1 MISKRTQGGLA
12 ILAGASIWGLFWIP
26 LRFIDENGVTGLWA
40 VALTMGVGL
49 IPALPAALWLG
60 EIRREHFGAIV
71 PIGLGSGIALT
82 FYSAALLETDVVRA
96 IFLFY
101 ILPIWTTLFGYLFLK
116 EPLTPGRITAVLTG
130 LAGLWLLLGG
140 GSGWPLPENRGDWF
154 ALAAGML
161 WGGTIA
167 LIRKNQGAGAFAN
180 NAATF
185 LFGTVFAL
193 ALAFLLPAQRA
204 VMPDLDALQAVA
216 LVALAFGVLGLWPAG
231 IGMIWGTRY
240 VPATTS
246 ALLTMSEIVV
256 GTISAVLLI
265 GTSLDTPAMFGAVII
280 VAAVLIDLYAH
291 RDEPATTVI
300 PH

>member
-26 LRFIDENGVTGLWA
+26 LRFIDESGVTGLWA
-40 VALTMGVGL
+40 VALTMALGL
-49 IPALPAALWLG
+49 IPALPVAWWLG
-60 EIRREHFGAIV
+60 EIRREHLRAITT
-71 PIGLGSGIALT
+71 IGLGSGIALT
-82 FYSAALLETDVVRA
+82 LYSAALLETDVVRA

-101 ILPIWTTLFGYLFLK
+101 ILPIWTTVFGFLFLN
-116 EPLTPGRITAVLTG
+116 EPLTPGRIAAVLTG

-154 ALAAGML
+154 SLAAGML
-161 WGGTIA
+161 WGATIA
-167 LIRKNQGAGAFAN
+167 VIRKNQAAGAFAN
-180 NAATF
+180 NAATLF
-185 LFGTVFAL
+185 FGTVFAL
-193 ALAFLLPAQRA
+193 ALAILLPAQRA
-204 VMPDLDALQAVA
+204 AMPDVDALQAVA
-216 LVALAFGVLGLWPAG
+216 LVAITFSIFGLWPAG
-231 IGMIWGTRY
+231 IGMIWGTRF

-265 GTSLDTPAMFGAVII
+265 GTTLDTPAMFGAVII

>member
-40 VALTMGVGL
+40 VALTMAVGL
-49 IPALPAALWLG
+49 VPALPVAWWLG
-60 EIRREHFGAIV
+60 EIRREHLGAIMT
-71 PIGLGSGIALT
+71 IGLGSGIALT
-82 FYSAALLETDVVRA
+82 LYSAALLETDVVRA

-101 ILPIWTTLFGYLFLK
+101 VLPIWTTVFGFLFLN
-116 EPLTPGRITAVLTG
+116 EPLTPGRIAAVLTG

-140 GSGWPLPENRGDWF
+140 GSGFPLPENRGDWF

-167 LIRKNQGAGAFAN
+167 LIRRNQGAGAFAN

-185 LFGTVFAL
+185 LFGALFAL
-193 ALAFLLPAQRA
+193 TLAFLLPAQRA
-204 VMPDLDALQAVA
+204 AMPDLDALQAVA
-216 LVALAFGVLGLWPAG
+216 LVAIAFGIFGLWPAG

-256 GTISAVLLI
+256 GTLSAVLLI
-265 GTSLDTPAMFGAVII
+265 GTTLDTPAMFGAAII
-280 VAAVLIDLYAH
+280 VLAVLIDLYAH